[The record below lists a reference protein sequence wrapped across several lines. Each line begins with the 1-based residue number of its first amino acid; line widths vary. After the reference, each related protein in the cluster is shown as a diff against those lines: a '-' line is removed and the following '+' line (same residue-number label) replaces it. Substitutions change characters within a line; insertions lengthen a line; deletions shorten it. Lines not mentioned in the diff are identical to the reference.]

1 MSTPPERPAKPAAD
15 TKSEDS
21 VVGSLVRAQSLVQL
35 ALLLPAAT
43 MIGWAI
49 GLGLDHWLKQDWI
62 YIAGLV
68 LGAVAGFVQLFRV
81 VLALNKE

>member
-1 MSTPPERPAKPAAD
+1 MSTQPDRPAKPASD
-15 TKSEDS
+15 TKSNDS
-21 VVGSLVRAQSLVQL
+21 AVASLVRVQSLLQL

-68 LGAVAGFVQLFRV
+68 LGAAAGFVQIFRV

>member
-1 MSTPPERPAKPAAD
+1 MSTPPDRPAKPAAEA
-15 TKSEDS
+15 KSKDS
-21 VVGSLVRAQSLVQL
+21 AVASLVRVQSLLQL

-49 GLGLDHWLKQDWI
+49 GLALDHWLKQHWI

-68 LGAVAGFVQLFRV
+68 LGAVAGFVQIFRV